1 MTIKLQEIFSSIQG
15 EGMRVGEPSTFIR
28 FTGCNLKCLDC
39 DTKYS
44 WKTAGTEMSIDF
56 IVKEVKEKHYTNAFV
71 ITGGEPMLQQEAL
84 AQLVYALK
92 DAFPNSN
99 ITIESNGSIRVDK
112 DLPVFWSFSPKFESS
127 TTCSHLADYK
137 AAMKHNLE
145 ITKDRQIKLLMEVF
159 RGSSSFTK
167 LVSDINKNDYSDVDV
182 VVQPL
187 IEFGE
192 DVDGLELDKMKKLYK
207 SVLNKISEINGLTCK
222 SIRFVG
228 QIHKVFKVE

>member
-1 MTIKLQEIFSSIQG
+1 
-15 EGMRVGEPSTFIR
+15 
-28 FTGCNLKCLDC
+28 
-39 DTKYS
+39 
-44 WKTAGTEMSIDF
+44 
-56 IVKEVKEKHYTNAFV
+56 
-71 ITGGEPMLQQEAL
+71 
-84 AQLVYALK
+84 
-92 DAFPNSN
+92 
-99 ITIESNGSIRVDK
+99 
-112 DLPVFWSFSPKFESS
+112 
-127 TTCSHLADYK
+127 
-137 AAMKHNLE
+137 MKHNLE

-207 SVLNKISEINGLTCK
+207 SVLNKISEINGLNCK

-228 QIHKVFKVE
+228 QLHKVFNVE